1 MDATAGLALIAGATA
16 AAGAYV
22 LLSTVQARSSGER
35 ARHLV
40 LGAGP
45 RSRHTLPRIRDVW
58 WQLISGELP
67 LRLIQVAA
75 ASTAALFVLGFAL
88 RSLTLT
94 LGAAAVAVGG
104 GFVWGQRQKWTL
116 AARVSDQ
123 LPTTLTV
130 IADAISA
137 GATLFRALETAA
149 AETSPPLGTMLR
161 SVVTSAE
168 LNQPIEEA
176 LGVLSRSARS
186 RDIEAVVAALAI
198 HRTTG
203 GDLARLLRELADFLR
218 EEQRLRRDAR
228 ALSAQARYSAQLIG
242 AMPLL
247 LFVVFFAF
255 FPSFI
260 EPLTSTAIGLVVL
273 AYCIVSCGLGFYFV
287 WRIASGIAR
296 A

>member
-1 MDATAGLALIAGATA
+1 VEATVGGALIAGATA
-16 AAGAYV
+16 AAGTFI
-22 LLSTVQARSSGER
+22 LLSIVQARSSGEH
-35 ARHLV
+35 ARLMV
-40 LGAGP
+40 LGRQA
-45 RSRHTLPRIRDVW
+45 RRQFALPHVRDVW
-58 WQLISGELP
+58 WRLISGDLP
-67 LRLIQVAA
+67 LQLIQVAA
-75 ASTAALFVLGFAL
+75 ASTAALFVLGIAL

-94 LGAAAVAVGG
+94 LVAAAVAVGG

-123 LPTTLTV
+123 LPPTLSV

-137 GATLFRALETAA
+137 GATLFRALQTAA
-149 AETSPPLGTMLR
+149 DETSPPLGTMLR

-176 LGVLSRSARS
+176 LGTLSRSAGS
-186 RDIEAVVAALAI
+186 RDIASVVAALAI

-260 EPLTSTAIGLVVL
+260 EPLTSTAVGLVVL
-273 AYCIVSCGLGFYFV
+273 AYCIVSCALGFFFV